1 MYPLTK
7 RNVAA
12 KQQDVGSTG
21 TLEIMKQ
28 VMNTSANPCL
38 DFFNYACGNWE
49 KHFGNMT
56 TFDLIGET
64 VLKVGYQR
72 LNKQVVTPLQL
83 SVTDRV
89 VAAIQTC
96 FDVWTRQLDNVKAV
110 TKFLNDSGV
119 LLPPLAIETTLNPLQ
134 LMMKL
139 NLKLG
144 IPAVFM
150 LRPLIDLRTNDR
162 LILTFMEDVVFRD
175 DLLQTKFCLI
185 EPKLI
190 WVVDQ
195 FMKEY
200 RDNPV
205 PFARWMTVLVHYYF
219 ASASSY
225 PLQNTF
231 RIFIPKCLN
240 YMEYLAPH
248 AVNALLTEYIVS
260 TDHVETTKHMFRS
273 MKKVFPKFLNWTKSD
288 QRNRT
293 LKSIK
298 NLTAVFGVPRRFY
311 SHAVM
316 NQEYRF
322 LPIFRGPFVENLL
335 KAFQD
340 KAETELFNYAYT
352 KVPQAMSQE
361 LSHILYPSQV
371 PNAHY
376 YRNIHSIYIPSVM
389 MSPLT
394 VVDESLAASY
404 GLAGSVVAHEIG
416 HSFDPIAAGQSSNL
430 MPSRSPRVP
439 RWEGYQKR
447 LDCIVRLYDALG
459 VRSGTRNY
467 SMSTRTE
474 NFADISGLEMVQ
486 AALATDACVGLD
498 ANSPIAGLTNKQ
510 LFYVARCFLWCTSR
524 GRATDTRP
532 SNPHIANLHRCN
544 TVLGQSSD
552 FRNTFKCPRSTSCPI
567 LT

>member
-1 MYPLTK
+1 MVHIMDIKEEDKILT
-7 RNVAA
+7 A
-12 KQQDVGSTG
+12 
-21 TLEIMKQ
+21 LHI
-28 VMNTSANPCL
+28 
-38 DFFNYACGNWE
+38 
-49 KHFGNMT
+49 
-56 TFDLIGET
+56 
-64 VLKVGYQR
+64 
-72 LNKQVVTPLQL
+72 
-83 SVTDRV
+83 
-89 VAAIQTC
+89 
-96 FDVWTRQLDNVKAV
+96 
-110 TKFLNDSGV
+110 NDSDSTIARQVKNVHTFFQTALANVPPKHKNQGYRTLATIASSTRHITRGEWLGV
-119 LLPPLAIETTLNPLQ
+119 INDNLPAPINA
-134 LMMKL
+134 
-139 NLKLG
+139 
-144 IPAVFM
+144 
-150 LRPLIDLRTNDR
+150 
-162 LILTFMEDVVFRD
+162 
-175 DLLQTKFCLI
+175 QTKFCLI

-225 PLQNTF
+225 PLQTTF

-248 AVNALLTEYIVS
+248 ALNALLTEYIVS

-273 MKKVFPKFLNWTKSD
+273 MKQVFPKFLNWTKSD
-288 QRNRT
+288 QKNRT

-316 NQEYRF
+316 NEEYRF
-322 LPIFRGPFVENLL
+322 LPIFRKPFVENLL
-335 KAFQD
+335 RAFQG
-340 KAETELFNYAYT
+340 KAETEFFNYAYT
-352 KVPQAMSQE
+352 KVPQVMFQE

-376 YRNIHSIYIPSVM
+376 YRNVHSIYIPSVM
-389 MSPLT
+389 MSPFT

-467 SMSTRTE
+467 SMATRTE

-524 GRATDTRP
+524 VRAADTRP

-544 TVLGQSSD
+544 TVLGQSPD
-552 FRNTFKCPRSTSCPI
+552 FRNTFNCPNATSCPI